1 MNAPDISFIVICTIF
16 VFFMTPGLAIFYGG
30 LVKRKN
36 MIEIME
42 QSFISIGVVSILWA
56 IFGFSLAYGNDVH
69 GIIGDSS
76 FLFMLGVGITPH
88 ASIASNIPFVLFFV
102 FQLAFAIITPA
113 LISGA
118 IAERTCFKAYTV
130 FIATWLLFVY
140 SPVVHW
146 VWGGG
151 YLAQKGVLDFAGG
164 LVIHLTAGVSAI
176 AAVIMIGPRKEID
189 NTPCAM
195 GYVSIGAG
203 ILWAGWFAFNG
214 GSALAA
220 DTTAAIAVANTLIA
234 SSSGIFGW
242 LVIGRLFSEKM
253 TLLDIL
259 FGGIAGL
266 IIITPMAGYV
276 DLWCSLPVGF
286 IGGIVC
292 SSAVRFRTARGWDD
306 TLDVWALHGIG
317 GASGVILTGVFAN
330 PVLAPAGGILYGN
343 ASQFAIQIISVV
355 QVTVY
360 SFVLTIVL
368 LRVIAFFTP
377 LRLSE
382 IDENIGFDNIRC

>member
-1 MNAPDISFIVICTIF
+1 MSTTDISFIIICTIF

-30 LVKRKN
+30 LVRRKN
-36 MIEIME
+36 MVGIME
-42 QSFISIGVVSILWA
+42 QSFISIGITSILWA
-56 IFGFSLAYGNDVH
+56 ILGFSLVFGKDIN
-69 GIIGDSS
+69 GIIGDAS
-76 FLFMLGVGITPH
+76 FFCMMGVEIAPH
-88 ASIASNIPFVLFFV
+88 VSIASNIPFVLFFV

-118 IAERTCFKAYTV
+118 IAERTCFKAYAI
-130 FIATWLLFVY
+130 FIGAWLLFVY
-140 SPVVHW
+140 SPVAHW

-151 YLAQKGVLDFAGG
+151 NLAQKGVLDFAGG

-176 AAVIMIGPRKEID
+176 AAVIIIGPRKEIN
-189 NTPCAM
+189 NTPCNM

-220 DTTAAIAVANTLIA
+220 NTTAALAVANTLIA
-234 SSSGIFGW
+234 SSSGMLGW
-242 LVIGRLFSEKM
+242 LLLGRLLSEKM

-286 IGGIVC
+286 FGGIVC

-343 ASQFAIQIISVV
+343 ASQLAIQIISVV

>member
-1 MNAPDISFIVICTIF
+1 MNAPDISFIIICTIF
-16 VFFMTPGLAIFYGG
+16 VFYMTPGLAIFYGG
-30 LVKRKN
+30 LVRRKN

-56 IFGFSLAYGNDVH
+56 IFGFSLAFGKDVH
-69 GIIGDSS
+69 GIIGDAS
-76 FLFMLGVGITPH
+76 FFYMMGVGITPH

-118 IAERTCFKAYTV
+118 IVGRTCFKAYTV
-130 FIATWLLFVY
+130 FIAAWLLFVY

-151 YLAQKGVLDFAGG
+151 YLEQKGVLDFAGG

-189 NTPCAM
+189 NNPCSM

-220 DTTAAIAVANTLIA
+220 NTTAALAVANTLIA
-234 SSSGIFGW
+234 SSSGMLGW
-242 LVIGRLFSEKM
+242 LLLGRLLSEKM

-286 IGGIVC
+286 FGGIVC

-343 ASQFAIQIISVV
+343 TSQLLIQILGVL

-360 SFVLTIVL
+360 SFVLTMVM
-368 LRVIAFFTP
+368 LRVIALFTP

-382 IDENIGFDNIRC
+382 TDENLGLDSIQC

>member
-1 MNAPDISFIVICTIF
+1 MSTTDISFIIICTIF

-30 LVKRKN
+30 LVRRKN
-36 MIEIME
+36 MVGIME
-42 QSFISIGVVSILWA
+42 QSFISIGMTSILWA
-56 IFGFSLAYGNDVH
+56 ILGFSLAFGKDIN
-69 GIIGDSS
+69 GIIGDAS
-76 FLFMLGVGITPH
+76 FFCMMGVEIAPH
-88 ASIASNIPFVLFFV
+88 VSIASNIPFVLFFV

-118 IAERTCFKAYTV
+118 IAERTCFKAYAI
-130 FIATWLLFVY
+130 FIGAWLLFVY
-140 SPVVHW
+140 SPVAHW

-151 YLAQKGVLDFAGG
+151 NLAQKGVLDFAGG

-176 AAVIMIGPRKEID
+176 AAVIIIGPRKEIN
-189 NTPCAM
+189 NTPCNM

-214 GSALAA
+214 GSSLAA
-220 DTTAAIAVANTLIA
+220 NTTAAISVANTLMA
-234 SSSGIFGW
+234 SSSGMFGW
-242 LVIGRLFSEKM
+242 LLIGRLFSEKM
-253 TLLDIL
+253 TLLGIF

-292 SSAVRFRTARGWDD
+292 WSAVRFRSFRGWDD
-306 TLDVWALHGIG
+306 TLDVWALHGVG

-330 PVLAPAGGILYGN
+330 PLLAPAAGILYGN
-343 ASQFAIQIISVV
+343 ASQLVIQTLSVI
-355 QVTVY
+355 QVSIY
-360 SFVLTIVL
+360 SFIITMIL
-368 LRVIAFFTP
+368 LRIIALFIP

-382 IDENIGFDNIRC
+382 IEEELGLDKLQC

>member
-1 MNAPDISFIVICTIF
+1 MNATDVSFIIICTIF

-30 LVKRKN
+30 LVRRKN
-36 MIEIME
+36 MIGIMQ
-42 QSFISIGVVSILWA
+42 QSFISIGIVSILWA
-56 IFGFSLAYGNDVH
+56 IFGFSLAFGKDIH
-69 GIIGDSS
+69 GIIGDFSY
-76 FLFMLGVGITPH
+76 FYIMGVGITPH
-88 ASIASNIPFVLFFV
+88 TSIASNIPFVLFFV

-118 IAERTCFKAYTV
+118 TAERTCFKAYTI
-130 FIATWLLFVY
+130 FIAAWLLFVY

-164 LVIHLTAGVSAI
+164 LVIHLSAGVSAI

-189 NTPCAM
+189 DTPCNM

-220 DTTAAIAVANTLIA
+220 NNTAALAVANTLIA
-234 SSSGIFGW
+234 SSSGMCGW
-242 LVIGRLFSEKM
+242 LLIGRLFSERL

-292 SSAVRFRTARGWDD
+292 SSAVRFRTSRGWDD
-306 TLDVWALHGIG
+306 TLDVWALHGVG

-343 ASQFAIQIISVV
+343 TSQLAIQTLSVLL
-355 QVTVY
+355 VTVY
-360 SFVLTIVL
+360 SFVLTMVL
-368 LRVIAFFTP
+368 LRVISIFTP
-377 LRLSE
+377 LRLNE
-382 IDENIGFDNIRC
+382 TDEKLGLDRVSS

>member
-30 LVKRKN
+30 LVRRKN

>member
-1 MNAPDISFIVICTIF
+1 MSTTDISFIIICTIF

-30 LVKRKN
+30 LVRRKN
-36 MIEIME
+36 MVGIME
-42 QSFISIGVVSILWA
+42 QSFISIGITSILWA

-220 DTTAAIAVANTLIA
+220 NTTAAIAVANTLIA

-286 IGGIVC
+286 VGGIVC

-343 ASQFAIQIISVV
+343 ASQLAIQIISVV

>member
-1 MNAPDISFIVICTIF
+1 
-16 VFFMTPGLAIFYGG
+16 MTPGLAIFYGG
-30 LVKRKN
+30 LVRRKN
-36 MIEIME
+36 MVGIME
-42 QSFISIGVVSILWA
+42 QSFISIGITSILWA

-118 IAERTCFKAYTV
+118 IAERTYFKAYTV

-176 AAVIMIGPRKEID
+176 AAVIIIGPRKEID

-220 DTTAAIAVANTLIA
+220 NTTAAIAVANTLIA

-286 IGGIVC
+286 VGGIVC

-343 ASQFAIQIISVV
+343 ASQLAIQIISVV

>member
-1 MNAPDISFIVICTIF
+1 MSTTDISFIIICTIF

-30 LVKRKN
+30 LVRRKN
-36 MIEIME
+36 MVGIME
-42 QSFISIGVVSILWA
+42 QSFISIGITSILWA

-118 IAERTCFKAYTV
+118 IAERTYFKAYTV

-176 AAVIMIGPRKEID
+176 AAVIIIGPRKEID

-220 DTTAAIAVANTLIA
+220 NTTAAIAVANTLIA

-286 IGGIVC
+286 VGGIVC

-343 ASQFAIQIISVV
+343 ASQLAIQIISVV

>member
-30 LVKRKN
+30 LVRRKN

-69 GIIGDSS
+69 GIIGDAS

-220 DTTAAIAVANTLIA
+220 NTTAAIAVANTLIA

-343 ASQFAIQIISVV
+343 ASQFAIQTISVV

>member
-1 MNAPDISFIVICTIF
+1 MSTTDISFIIICTIF

-30 LVKRKN
+30 LVRRKN
-36 MIEIME
+36 MVGIME
-42 QSFISIGVVSILWA
+42 QSFISIGITSILWA

-176 AAVIMIGPRKEID
+176 AAVIIIGPRKEID

-220 DTTAAIAVANTLIA
+220 NTTAAIAVANTLIA

-286 IGGIVC
+286 VGGIVC

-343 ASQFAIQIISVV
+343 ASQLAIQIISVV

>member
-1 MNAPDISFIVICTIF
+1 
-16 VFFMTPGLAIFYGG
+16 
-30 LVKRKN
+30 
-36 MIEIME
+36 
-42 QSFISIGVVSILWA
+42 SILWA

-220 DTTAAIAVANTLIA
+220 NTTAAIAVANTLIA

-343 ASQFAIQIISVV
+343 ASQLAIQIISVV

>member
-30 LVKRKN
+30 LVRRKN
-36 MIEIME
+36 MVGIME
-42 QSFISIGVVSILWA
+42 QSFISIGITSILWA

-176 AAVIMIGPRKEID
+176 AAVIMIGSRKEID

-220 DTTAAIAVANTLIA
+220 NTTAAIAVANTLIA

>member
-1 MNAPDISFIVICTIF
+1 MSTTDISFIIICTIF

-30 LVKRKN
+30 LVRRKN
-36 MIEIME
+36 MVGIME
-42 QSFISIGVVSILWA
+42 QSFISIGITSILWA

-176 AAVIMIGPRKEID
+176 AAVIIIGPRKEID

-220 DTTAAIAVANTLIA
+220 NTTAAIAVANTLIA

-242 LVIGRLFSEKM
+242 LVIERLFSEKM

-286 IGGIVC
+286 VGGIVC

-343 ASQFAIQIISVV
+343 ASQLAIQIISVV

>member
-1 MNAPDISFIVICTIF
+1 MSTTDISFIIICTIF

-30 LVKRKN
+30 LVRRKN
-36 MIEIME
+36 MVGIME
-42 QSFISIGVVSILWA
+42 QSFISIGITSILWA

-220 DTTAAIAVANTLIA
+220 NTTAAIAVANTLIA

-343 ASQFAIQIISVV
+343 ASQLAIQIISVV

>member
-1 MNAPDISFIVICTIF
+1 
-16 VFFMTPGLAIFYGG
+16 MTPGLAIFYGG
-30 LVKRKN
+30 LVRRKN
-36 MIEIME
+36 MVGIME
-42 QSFISIGVVSILWA
+42 QSFISIGITSILWA

-176 AAVIMIGPRKEID
+176 AAVIIIGPRKEID

-220 DTTAAIAVANTLIA
+220 NTTAAIAVANTLIA

-242 LVIGRLFSEKM
+242 LVIERLFSEKM

-286 IGGIVC
+286 VGGIVC

-343 ASQFAIQIISVV
+343 ASQLAIQIISVV

>member
-1 MNAPDISFIVICTIF
+1 MSTTDISFIIICTIF

-30 LVKRKN
+30 LVRRKN
-36 MIEIME
+36 MVGIME
-42 QSFISIGVVSILWA
+42 QSFISIGITSILWA
-56 IFGFSLAYGNDVH
+56 ILGFSLAFGKDIN
-69 GIIGDSS
+69 GIIGDAS
-76 FLFMLGVGITPH
+76 FFCMMGVEIAPH
-88 ASIASNIPFVLFFV
+88 VSIASNIPFVLFFV

-118 IAERTCFKAYTV
+118 IAERTCFKAYAI
-130 FIATWLLFVY
+130 FIGAWLLFVY
-140 SPVVHW
+140 SPVAHW

-151 YLAQKGVLDFAGG
+151 NLAQKGVLDFAGG

-176 AAVIMIGPRKEID
+176 AAVIIIGPRKEIN
-189 NTPCAM
+189 NTPCNM

-214 GSALAA
+214 GSSLAA
-220 DTTAAIAVANTLIA
+220 NTTAAISVANTLMA
-234 SSSGIFGW
+234 SSSGMFGW
-242 LVIGRLFSEKM
+242 LLIGRLFSEKM
-253 TLLDIL
+253 ALLDIF

-292 SSAVRFRTARGWDD
+292 WSAVRFRSSRGWDD
-306 TLDVWALHGIG
+306 TLDVWALHGVG
-317 GASGVILTGVFAN
+317 GAFGVILTGVFAN
-330 PVLAPAGGILYGN
+330 PLLAPAAGILYGN
-343 ASQFAIQIISVV
+343 TSQLVIQALSVI
-355 QVTVY
+355 QVSTY
-360 SFVLTIVL
+360 SFITTMIL
-368 LRVIAFFTP
+368 LRIIALFIP

-382 IDENIGFDNIRC
+382 IDEELGLDRLQC

>member
-1 MNAPDISFIVICTIF
+1 MNTPDISFIIICTIF

-30 LVKRKN
+30 LVRRKN
-36 MIEIME
+36 MIGIME
-42 QSFISIGVVSILWA
+42 QSFISIGIVTILWA
-56 IFGFSLAYGNDVH
+56 LFGFSFAFGKDIN

-76 FLFMLGVGITPH
+76 FFFTMGVGITPH

-118 IAERTCFKAYTV
+118 IAERTCFKAYTA
-130 FIATWLLFVY
+130 FIAAWLLFVY
-140 SPVVHW
+140 SPVAHW
-146 VWGGG
+146 VWGSG

-189 NTPCAM
+189 NTPCNM

-220 DTTAAIAVANTLIA
+220 NTTAAIAVANTLIA

-242 LVIGRLFSEKM
+242 MLIGRLFSEKM
-253 TLLDIL
+253 TLLDVL

-292 SSAVRFRTARGWDD
+292 SSAIRFRTAKGWDD

-317 GASGVILTGVFAN
+317 GASGVVLTGVFAS
-330 PVLAPAGGILYGN
+330 PVLAPAAGVLYGN
-343 ASQFAIQIISVV
+343 AEQLIIQILSVLL
-355 QVTVY
+355 VTVY
-360 SFVLTIVL
+360 SFILTMML
-368 LRVIAFFTP
+368 LRVIALFTP

-382 IDENIGFDNIRC
+382 IDENLGLDSI

>member
-30 LVKRKN
+30 LVRRKN

-56 IFGFSLAYGNDVH
+56 IFGFSLAYGNVVH

-220 DTTAAIAVANTLIA
+220 NTTAAIAVANTLIA

>member
-36 MIEIME
+36 MVGIME
-42 QSFISIGVVSILWA
+42 QSFISIGITSILWA

-69 GIIGDSS
+69 GIIGDAS
-76 FLFMLGVGITPH
+76 FLFTLGVGITPH

-118 IAERTCFKAYTV
+118 IAERTCLKAYTV

-151 YLAQKGVLDFAGG
+151 YLEQKGVLDFAGG

-253 TLLDIL
+253 TLLDML

-343 ASQFAIQIISVV
+343 ASQFAIQTISVV

>member
-1 MNAPDISFIVICTIF
+1 MNATDISFIIICTIF

-30 LVKRKN
+30 LVRRKN
-36 MIEIME
+36 MIGIME
-42 QSFISIGVVSILWA
+42 QSFISIGIASILWSV
-56 IFGFSLAYGNDVH
+56 FGFSLAFGKDIN
-69 GIIGDSS
+69 GIIGDAS
-76 FLFMLGVGITPH
+76 FFCMMGVGITPH
-88 ASIASNIPFVLFFV
+88 LSIASNIPFVLFFV
-102 FQLAFAIITPA
+102 FQLTFAIITPA

-118 IAERTCFKAYTV
+118 IAERTCFKAYTI
-130 FIATWLLFVY
+130 FIGAWLLFVY
-140 SPVVHW
+140 SPVAHW

-151 YLAQKGVLDFAGG
+151 NLAQKGVLDFAGG

-189 NTPCAM
+189 NTPCNI

-214 GSALAA
+214 GSSLAA
-220 DTTAAIAVANTLIA
+220 NTTAALAVANTLIA
-234 SSSGIFGW
+234 SSSGMFGW
-242 LVIGRLFSEKM
+242 LLIGHLFSQKT

-286 IGGIVC
+286 IGGMVC
-292 SSAVRFRTARGWDD
+292 WSAVRFRSSRGWDD
-306 TLDVWALHGIG
+306 TLDVWALHGVG
-317 GASGVILTGVFAN
+317 GSSGIILTGVFAN
-330 PVLAPAGGILYGN
+330 PLLAPAAGILYGN
-343 ASQFAIQIISVV
+343 TSQLVIQILSVV

-368 LRVIAFFTP
+368 LRVIALFTP

-382 IDENIGFDNIRC
+382 IDEELGLDRLQC